1 MKKIFATIVLC
12 LTAIVAWADEEHN
25 PFIESLTGSITGNTL
40 TLTAKMNYDNIESQI
55 KESVKYHWTKGGVE
69 QSGTYN
75 VFTDNNAFTPEDITW
90 TVYATYTYNGEPKQ
104 TATVEYIQ
112 KKPDLTLTGSVDGF
126 VLTLTPTLNTCGIEV
141 TNVHYYMLDAVS
153 EETGSEFDPS
163 TAQYDAVNFDG
174 KTWVAYATYDY
185 NGLNYRSS
193 CGTWYQEA
201 SVIPTLTVVKDES
214 QNDQLVMTASL
225 SNEYDSKISN
235 RQYHW
240 SKNGGAEETNKTATQ
255 TSPHSFATQEWSCYA
270 SFEYN
275 DKTYTTNTETY
286 TYYSTLGHITIKI
299 TDDGTNLTAELYH
312 ADQDGNPT
320 ERLTDLP
327 AGTTVT
333 YEWTDSKTIK
343 YSNKTNVQSK
353 PTNGAIWIECK
364 ATLKDTNSETLDKY
378 EVYRLN
384 AQAEIVVYIN
394 SSTGSDSNTGL
405 DSDKPVQTWKKAYS
419 LLPRGGNW
427 DNNIIVVQGTM
438 PLKITDDMTN
448 GGAPATITG
457 VWPWNSVDGTKIQ
470 NGGKL
475 EIKDTRREYRIGAD
489 TKFKNV
495 CFTSGGAQCHL
506 CLFLHNTTF
515 DTGCVMQNMGTLAT
529 NMGAM
534 STDTHKAPNF
544 HMMLFSDEHDFTTH
558 GVWNQTKPMTLT
570 IKSGRFG
577 RILCTRIAGT
587 DVEKQIKKRYVVG
600 KPSQPLMA
608 KIDVD
613 IDPSNEVA
621 GYNPNSYKDDI
632 AFLCAGTTQG
642 TVYADVDMNIR
653 RGKIATVVAGSQGNA
668 IAGCV
673 TAKLP
678 TSSYFGRTTINI
690 NERNNNDIK
699 IYRYFAGC
707 LGRFTSGAASG
718 ECKAYYYGHSTLNLI
733 NGTIEQDLFASA
745 GGLSG
750 LKNPNDNYTGE
761 NQHTSDVYIPYEG
774 GSDAAYPYLG
784 IDYNNYS
791 STKSIVKVQSTLNGK
806 DEVIDLGD
814 TKIVFNI
821 QGGTV
826 KGNVYGGSYGYSSE
840 MNVAN
845 SPKGAGSLWGNTQI
859 NISGGTIKGSVYG
872 GGAGATNYYYA
883 ATSGNKAN
891 FLNVATVYGNTNVT
905 ITGTPDIQGNIYG
918 GGAGV
923 DATNEQEFLE
933 IARVYGNTNVVFDA
947 DYTDQNP
954 FKGNIYG
961 GGAKGG
967 VEGNTNVI
975 IKKGVIVGNVFGG
988 SQGQEGYSNK
998 AKVVGTTKVVIGE

>member
-1 MKKIFATIVLC
+1 MKKIFTAIVLC
-12 LTAIVAWADEEHN
+12 LTAIVAWADEPK

-40 TLTAKMNYDNIESQI
+40 TLTAKMNYDNIQGQIEST
-55 KESVKYHWTKGGVE
+55 VKYHWTKGGAE
-69 QSGTYN
+69 QQGTNN
-75 VFTDNNAFTPEDITW
+75 VFTVQDGAFTPTDIVW
-90 TVYATYTYNGEPKQ
+90 DVYATYIYNDEQKE
-104 TATVEYIQ
+104 TEHVLYTQ
-112 KKPDLTLTGSVDGF
+112 KKPDVSLSGSVEGF
-126 VLTLTPTLNTCGIEV
+126 VLTLTPTLNTCGVEV
-141 TNVHYYMLDAVS
+141 TNVQYYMLDAVS
-153 EETGSEFDPS
+153 EETGTAFD
-163 TAQYDAVNFDG
+163 ANQDAVNFDG
-174 KTWVAYATYDY
+174 KTWVVYATYEY
-185 NGLNYRSS
+185 NSTTYRSS
-193 CGTWYQEA
+193 CGTFVQEP
-201 SVIPTLTVVKDES
+201 SSSPTLTVVKNEEHDQS
-214 QNDQLVMTASL
+214 RDQLVMTASL
-225 SNEYDSKISN
+225 SNEYDGKITN
-235 RQYHW
+235 IQYHW
-240 SKNGGAEETNKTATQ
+240 SKNGGAEQIETTGTI

-270 SFEYN
+270 SFEFGGN
-275 DKTYTTNTETY
+275 TYKTNTETY

-312 ADQDGNPT
+312 ADAEGNPT
-320 ERLTDLP
+320 TKLDLP
-327 AGTTVT
+327 TGTTVT
-333 YEWTDSKTIK
+333 YEWTDSKKIK
-343 YSNKTNVQSK
+343 YVNTTATQTK

-364 ATLKDTNSETLDKY
+364 ATLKDSQSETLEKY

-384 AQAEIVVYIN
+384 AQAEIVVYI
-394 SSTGSDSNTGL
+394 SSTGSDNNSGL
-405 DSDKPVQTWKKAYS
+405 ESDKPVKSWKTAYS

-448 GGAPATITG
+448 GGVPATITG
-457 VWPWNSVDGTKIQ
+457 VWPWNSVDGTTIQ
-470 NGGKL
+470 NGGTL
-475 EIKDTRREYRIGAD
+475 EIKDARREYRIGAD

-515 DTGCVMQNMGTLAT
+515 DTGCIMKDMGTLAT

-587 DVEKQIKKRYVVG
+587 SVETQIKKRYVVG

-608 KIDVD
+608 KIEVD
-613 IDPSNEVA
+613 IDPSNDVA

-673 TAKLP
+673 TANLP

-690 NERNNNDIK
+690 DERNNNDIK

-707 LGRFTSGAASG
+707 LGRFTGATSG

-750 LKNPNDNYTGE
+750 LRNPNDKYTGE
-761 NQHTSDVYIPYEG
+761 NQYTSDVYIPYEG
-774 GSDAAYPYLG
+774 GRNAAYPYLG
-784 IDYNNYS
+784 IDYNKYDADK
-791 STKSIVKVQSTLNGK
+791 TVVKVKSNLNGEE
-806 DEVIDLGD
+806 EVIDLAN
-814 TKIVFNI
+814 TKVIFNI

-826 KGNVYGGSYGYSSE
+826 NGNVYGGSYGYSSE

-845 SPKGAGSLWGNTQI
+845 SPKGAGSLWGNTEI
-859 NISGGTIKGSVYG
+859 NISGGTIKGSIYG
-872 GGAGATNYYYA
+872 GGGGSTEYYNQE
-883 ATSGNKAN
+883 TTDKTK

-905 ITGTPDIQGNIYG
+905 ITGTPNIQGNIYG

-933 IARVYGNTNVVFDA
+933 IAKVYGNTNVIFNA
-947 DYTDQNP
+947 DYTDDNP

-967 VEGNTNVI
+967 VEGNTNVV

-998 AKVVGTTKVVIGE
+998 AKVIGTTKVVIGK